1 MGSEVQRNP
10 YRDAYIA
17 ANAELDEV
25 IEQFA
30 KLRAR
35 KQKVETALEALQQ
48 LVEGGGQVIP
58 INQQARTTPAEPG
71 REVPAPTPA
80 TTPASAPVQLQQV
93 EMRAGAAQPGGGAIP
108 ETLEKRIASALGRVA
123 FA

>member
-1 MGSEVQRNP
+1 MGTEVQRNP
-10 YRDAYIA
+10 YRDAYLS

-30 KLRAR
+30 QLRTR
-35 KQKVETALEALQQ
+35 KQKVEAALEALRQV
-48 LVEGGGQVIP
+48 VEGGGQVIP
-58 INQQARTTPAEPG
+58 INQQARTTPAEPV
-71 REVPAPTPA
+71 REVSAPVPAP
-80 TTPASAPVQLQQV
+80 VQPQPM
-93 EMRAGAAQPGGGAIP
+93 EMRTAAAQPAAVGGVGAAP